1 MHRGVKTAPEE
12 TPDASMFLAAHK
24 THSTMPHQPMPAA
37 TDIPATL
44 TPILAIR
51 FTLEFQ
57 FVIAVSLSPTSKNRP
72 PRGLA
77 RIGAIDDHVVWIGLE
92 RVMRRALKS
101 TDG

>member
-1 MHRGVKTAPEE
+1 
-12 TPDASMFLAAHK
+12 MFLAAHK

-51 FTLEFQ
+51 FALEFQ
-57 FVIAVSLSPTSKNRP
+57 FVIAASPCHQHPKTDRRAVW
-72 PRGLA
+72 RGSGLLT
-77 RIGAIDDHVVWIGLE
+77 IMSFGSGLE